1 MGNDKIKINK
11 SGWNCLYDGGR
22 DGEGGGGIGLE
33 LTVKTLGPG

>member
-22 DGEGGGGIGLE
+22 DGEGGGGGGENGLDLKE
-33 LTVKTLGPG
+33 KT

>member
-22 DGEGGGGIGLE
+22 DGEGGGIGLE